1 MAWISRI
8 RALFG
13 REKLAREQDEELAF
27 HLSMREQLNI
37 EQGMPQAEARRD
49 ARRRFGN
56 PSLWRERMSEI
67 DLMIVPQT
75 VLLDLRYGARILWRN
90 MGFTIAAVLALA
102 IGIGVNT
109 AAFTAYKAFFKRSL
123 DAREAG
129 RMVNLAL
136 MLHSGSGDQAVNPLA
151 FFSIPD
157 YEAYRDH
164 IHSFDG
170 LIAATNPQFLRLTGA
185 GGVASERSSSA
196 GSLAG
201 MLRLLPSV
209 NNTETASTFLVSEN
223 YFSVLGVGA
232 LRGRTFVAGESAK
245 FSASPSTLISENYWQ
260 RRFGGDPAILGK
272 TIRLNGIAFTIVGI
286 TPHNFVGTNV
296 EAPDFWLPLNVEPLI
311 HPDDN
316 WLQSRESL
324 CCRMLARLAP
334 GVSIDQAQAEMT
346 LLAGQL
352 RTLHDPHSDLGK
364 VTKAVIWPGSPF
376 PYPMKLDGG
385 LEYAILLI
393 MGAVGMVL
401 VIACANVASLQ
412 LARAASRQSELGMRM
427 SLGASRSRIIR
438 QLLTESALLGL
449 VAGAVA
455 LLFSWAFLQVVVV
468 LIADAFPAEYGTFI
482 FHVTPDLGIFAYVFC
497 LSLAAGILFG
507 LAPALESSGAALSSA
522 LKANSGTA
530 KVGNRRMRNFLM
542 AAQVA
547 VSLMLLIAG
556 SMLIRSSIRA
566 LKMDTGYDSK
576 HVVSLELRFPEGQKY
591 GAGRQNSLIRELR
604 ARLAAL
610 PGVAAITSARAPDG
624 NGLRTAAVSLNG
636 EKPSPQN
643 TRAILYYSYVQ
654 PNYFQTL
661 GTPLLF
667 GHGFQAQASQPETA
681 VILSQSAAQL
691 LWPGQ
696 NPIGRSLRLAPGGQ
710 FLMKGEVFADGPA
723 YEVIGVAR
731 DTRGVLLDG
740 TDSEQIYVP
749 MPEDRLQD
757 FPILIRTQAAPA
769 QIMNAIGPTVL
780 SIDPDLAAYVS
791 TLEEML
797 RQTESFLASSLSAAI
812 ASSVGMLG
820 LLLASMG
827 IYGTVSYVV
836 VLRTR
841 EVGIRM
847 ALGAK
852 KSDVLLLMLRESTR
866 PVIAGLIAGMV
877 LAEGAAYLLRG
888 VLYGLHTVDSVS
900 FAGVSLLFLAIAL
913 LASYVPS
920 RKAMRVDPMVA
931 LRYE

>member
-27 HLSMREQLNI
+27 HLAMREQLNV
-37 EQGMPQAEARRD
+37 EQGMTQAEARRD
-49 ARRRFGN
+49 ARRRFGS
-56 PSLWRERMSEI
+56 PTLWRERMSEV
-67 DLMIVPQT
+67 DLAIVPQT
-75 VLLDLRYGARILWRN
+75 VFLDLRYGARMLRRN
-90 MGFTIAAVLALA
+90 IGFTVAAVLALA

-123 DAREAG
+123 DARESG
-129 RMVNLAL
+129 QMVNLAL

-151 FFSIPD
+151 FFSVPD

-164 IHSFDG
+164 MHSFDG
-170 LIAATNPQFLRLTGA
+170 LLATSNPQQLTLTGA
-185 GGVASERSSSA
+185 GGVASQRSSSA
-196 GSLAG
+196 GSLVG
-201 MLRLLPSV
+201 RLLIPNV
-209 NNTETASTFLVSEN
+209 NNIETASTFLVSEN

-232 LRGRTFVAGESAK
+232 LRGRTFVAGEAAK
-245 FSASPSTLISENYWQ
+245 LSASPSALISENYWQ

-272 TIRLNGIAFTIVGI
+272 TVRLNGIAFTIVGI
-286 TPHNFVGTNV
+286 TPHNFVGTTV
-296 EAPDFWLPLNVEPLI
+296 EAPDFWLPLYLEPLV

-316 WLQSRESL
+316 WLRNRESQ
-324 CCRMLARLAP
+324 CCRIIGRLAR

-346 LLAGQL
+346 VVAGQL

-364 VTKAVIWPGSPF
+364 EAGKAVIWPGSPF
-376 PYPMKLDGG
+376 PYPLKLDGG

-393 MGAVGMVL
+393 MAAVGMVL

-427 SLGASRSRIIR
+427 SLGASRARIIR

-455 LLFSWAFLQVVVV
+455 LLFSWIFLQVVVV

-497 LSLAAGILFG
+497 LSLVAGILFG

-522 LKANSGTA
+522 LKASAGTA
-530 KVGNRRMRNFLM
+530 KAGGRRMRNFLM

-547 VSLMLLIAG
+547 VSLTLLIAG
-556 SMLIRSSIRA
+556 SMLVRSSIRA
-566 LKMDTGYDSK
+566 LRMDTGYETR
-576 HVVSLELRFPEGQKY
+576 HVVNLDVRFPEGYSADRK
-591 GAGRQNSLIRELR
+591 ATLARELR

-610 PGVAAITSARAPDG
+610 PGVAAITSARAPDS
-624 NGLRTAAVSLNG
+624 NGLRTAAVALNG

-643 TRAILYYSYVQ
+643 TRAILYYTYVQ

-661 GTPLLF
+661 GIPLLF
-667 GHGFQAQASQPETA
+667 GHGFQGQASEPEAA
-681 VILSQSAAQL
+681 VILSQSAAQV

-696 NPIGRSLRLAPGGQ
+696 NPIGRSLRLGPGGQ
-710 FLMKGEVFADGPA
+710 FQMKGEVFPDGPG

-731 DTRGVLLDG
+731 DTRGVLLNG
-740 TDSEQIYVP
+740 TDSEQIYVL
-749 MPEDRLQD
+749 MPEEQLQD
-757 FPILIRTQAAPA
+757 SSILIRAQAAPA
-769 QIMNAIGPTVL
+769 QIVNAIGPMIS
-780 SIDPDLAAYVS
+780 SIDPNLAAYAS

-852 KSDVLLLMLRESTR
+852 KSDVLMLMLRESTR
-866 PVIAGLIAGMV
+866 PVVAGLIAGMV

-888 VLYGLHTVDSVS
+888 VLYGLHTVDGIS

-913 LASYVPS
+913 LASYLPS
-920 RKAMRVDPMVA
+920 RKAMRVDPIVA